1 MVIWGTL
8 FRTGKGGGDF
18 FFKLHCHT
26 PHMMI
31 FVRGGKLCK
40 EIARVENDKQLQKKI
55 HPSPPGSRNNEGSG
69 QKGWQLTAVYIIK
82 ARNTDQQFCGTAIG
96 TTGPVEAKLASLGDM
111 MGLVVGAF
119 GGCSEDLHTLIRHL
133 AISRVR
139 VAGPKKG
146 KRGQE
151 RSEEAELAITTSFL
165 RRILSVAGV
174 RAQAKILL
182 SRLEVIGPVAV
193 ANAATGRHLFAVNL
207 ERRMANQSGLTS

>member
-8 FRTGKGGGDF
+8 FRTGKGGGF
-18 FFKLHCHT
+18 FFETSLPYPTHDDFCK
-26 PHMMI
+26 
-31 FVRGGKLCK
+31 RRELCK
-40 EIARVENDKQLQKKI
+40 EIAQVENDKQLQNKI

-96 TTGPVEAKLASLGDM
+96 TTGPVEAKLASFGDM

-165 RRILSVAGV
+165 RRTLSVAGV
-174 RAQAKILL
+174 RAQAKLLL